1 MKRTTVAVLLSTLV
15 IPGAGHVYLKKHLR
29 GIALIIVALSAVSFL
44 LVKASQKALAISDKI
59 IAGEV
64 PLDMLAISAQIQNAS
79 NSPDAQLINIVTW
92 VFFSCWL
99 IAAVDAYRLA
109 RKLESV

>member
-15 IPGAGHVYLKKHLR
+15 IPGAGHVYLRKYRL
-29 GIALIIVALSAVSFL
+29 GIALVTVALSAVSFL
-44 LVKASQKALAISDKI
+44 LVKVSQKAMSISDKI
-59 IAGEV
+59 IAGDV

-92 VFFSCWL
+92 VFFICWL
-99 IAAVDAYRLA
+99 AAAVDAYRLA